1 MNLKQEKYNFNWKL
15 IKMVSANKLNQGFCQ
30 NKTKQQKTKTT
41 V

>member
-1 MNLKQEKYNFNWKL
+1 MNLKQEKYNFNLKL

-30 NKTKQQKTKTT
+30 NKTKQKTKTT